1 MTPARAEAFC
11 ARTDLLLRMLD
22 GDLSRYCG
30 DHVKGEIRRILHYAE
45 PPLEPTTDALADADE

>member
-1 MTPARAEAFC
+1 
-11 ARTDLLLRMLD
+11 MLD